1 MVTPSVRLG
10 TILPGSNLSRDPGLT
25 FTKVVGDEYW
35 DAALADRLAQLSCI
49 PR

>member
-1 MVTPSVRLG
+1 MPSVPPG
-10 TILPGSNLSRDPGLT
+10 TILPGSNLYHDREIT

-35 DAALADRLAQLSCI
+35 DATLADRLAQLSCI